1 MDDDHAR
8 RLLAQ
13 HRERLEGE
21 LARLRHD
28 GDDDEHLADDELEAG
43 LAEQVRDELD
53 AIERAEGRLA
63 RGTYGRSIESGDP
76 IPDGRLELV
85 PWAERTVDE
94 EARIAG

>member
-13 HRERLEGE
+13 HREQLEGE

-43 LAEQVRDELD
+43 LAAQVREELE
-53 AIERAEGRLA
+53 AIERAERRNWPAGP
-63 RGTYGRSIESGDP
+63 TDGRSRAVIRS
-76 IPDGRLELV
+76 
-85 PWAERTVDE
+85 RT
-94 EARIAG
+94 AASS